1 MDYFSKKRI
10 IVVGATGAFGQLVAQ
25 RLRELGADPLLVS
38 RGRQPLPS
46 DLTDLPSAVADVTS
60 REQVSAALSTLAA
73 GQPVD
78 GIINCAGVVAF
89 GSFAEVSAEVTREL
103 FAVNSEGVINLIS
116 LAGDVVAPGGF
127 LASFTGVAADM
138 TIMGMGAYCA
148 SKTAAK
154 SALAIAARELR
165 SKKIS
170 VLDIRAPHTETGL
183 VTRALAGTAPTMPAG
198 LDPAVVVERV
208 LTALA
213 AGEKDLPAEAFSA

>member
-1 MDYFSKKRI
+1 MDYFSNKRI
-10 IVVGATGAFGQLVAQ
+10 IVVGATGAFGQLVGQ
-25 RLRELGADPLLVS
+25 RLRELGAAPLLVS

-73 GQPVD
+73 GQHVD

-138 TIMGMGAYCA
+138 AIMGMGAYCA

-198 LDPAVVVERV
+198 LAPAVVVERV
-208 LTALA
+208 LSALA